1 MTVQDYNNKFLP
13 VYNKASS
20 FVSCLEHALEKSDD
34 NARMQLRVIGWD
46 EQTKMLL
53 LHALSLLKQN
63 TNDTLKFE
71 CADWWPKEEDNDR

>member
-1 MTVQDYNNKFLP
+1 MTVQDYNTKFLP
-13 VYNKASS
+13 AYNKVSS
-20 FVSCLEHALEKSDD
+20 FVSCLEHALEKCDD

-71 CADWWPKEEDNDR
+71 CADWWPKEDN